1 LAARARW
8 LPSELAVGV
17 VLVLVT
23 AIAALL
29 LVFSLVRVAV
39 T

>member
-8 LPSELAVGV
+8 LPSELAIGI
-17 VLVLVT
+17 VLVLVA
-23 AIAALL
+23 AIAALV
-29 LVFSLVRVAV
+29 LVFSLVRVVV